1 MCVNNNKDLNM
12 SYVFTFSV
20 APEFDKLQILDIMNL
35 HISSRS
41 DITLFDFKDY
51 LALADDP
58 VLLPKK
64 TDNLIG
70 FYIPL
75 SNSYPHVFLDT
86 IIHFSLLYGCK
97 EDETYTNE
105 QMPFVFI
112 NGYKYFISENNDMIN
127 KIEHKEFI
135 TFDDKTKLIFSPVLP
150 YVTLDSNEK
159 LVNFLI
165 LQNTLF
171 KNNQIV
177 DKNSNSLIL

>member
-1 MCVNNNKDLNM
+1 M

-35 HISSRS
+35 HIGSRK

-70 FYIPL
+70 FFIPL
-75 SNSYPHVFLDT
+75 GNSYPHIFLDT
-86 IIHFSLLYGCK
+86 IIRFSLLYGFK
-97 EDETYTNE
+97 ENETYTNE
-105 QMPFVFI
+105 KMPSVFI
-112 NGYKYFISENNDMIN
+112 NGYKYFISENNDMVN

-135 TFDDKTKLIFSPVLP
+135 TFDDQIKLIFSPERP

-159 LVNFLI
+159 LVHFLI

-171 KNNQIV
+171 KNNQV
-177 DKNSNSLIL
+177 VEQHPNSLIL